1 MKKKNV
7 LLFFLFLSC
16 FFFLSISLSAEQMYS
31 PSWGYALDL
40 PEDFVL
46 ANREGN
52 ERYLFQHAIL
62 PVDLQ
67 IALYEEP
74 QFKTAKEA
82 AEHVFKQ
89 LKMTHKDVP
98 FVWRNKEALYIHLP
112 KNINL
117 RSFQAG
123 F

>member
-16 FFFLSISLSAEQMYS
+16 FFFLSVSLSAEQMYS

-46 ANREGN
+46 ANREEN

-82 AEHVFKQ
+82 AEHVFKFY
-89 LKMTHKDVP
+89 HRYR
-98 FVWRNKEALYIHLP
+98 FYIRLP